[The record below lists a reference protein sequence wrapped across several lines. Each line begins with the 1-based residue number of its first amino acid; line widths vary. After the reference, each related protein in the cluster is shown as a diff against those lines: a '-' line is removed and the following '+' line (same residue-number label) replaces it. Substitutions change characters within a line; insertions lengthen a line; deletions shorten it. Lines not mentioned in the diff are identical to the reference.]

1 MEYGENMA
9 KEELD
14 QQGLNYS
21 LTHVDFMIGSSE
33 MNMDGETT
41 DKRKGTPDPKRG
53 VGILKG
59 VLCLAITCLQ
69 RLEAIRTNLSM

>member
-1 MEYGENMA
+1 MEYGENMT

-41 DKRKGTPDPKRG
+41 DKKKELLIRSGE
-53 VGILKG
+53 
-59 VLCLAITCLQ
+59 LAF
-69 RLEAIRTNLSM
+69 